1 MKFDNIRING
11 SIYVLRILNVFY
23 VEKYIGIENF
33 KSILC
38 RKV

>member
-23 VEKYIGIENF
+23 VEKY
-33 KSILC
+33 KDC
-38 RKV
+38 